1 MKERDKKM
9 TLPFSE
15 CLKQAREKAG
25 LSQKELAQIINV
37 PPPVIS
43 RYETSDT
50 EPRIGTVLNIAKALN
65 ISIDEL
71 LQIKT
76 TLYSD
81 IQSNNDCVMAANHY
95 ANLLLPNFKLEYQDN
110 IFHLIALKNFDSNFF
125 KPIYANDIITLTP
138 NDFLVL
144 ISQIKTIF
152 DKKSK
157 ETYNEIVLNCFISYA
172 QMYNWR
178 KEHESK

>member
-1 MKERDKKM
+1 M
-9 TLPFSE
+9 TIPFSE
-15 CLKQAREKAG
+15 CLKQARENAG
-25 LSQKELAQIINV
+25 LSQKELAKKINV

-81 IQSNNDCVMAANHY
+81 IQTNNDCVIAANHY
-95 ANLLLPNFKLEYQDN
+95 ANLLLPNFKLEYRDN
-110 IFHLIALKNFDSNFF
+110 IFYLTALKNFDSNFF
-125 KPIYANDIITLTP
+125 KPIYANDIITFKL
-138 NDFLVL
+138 NDFLAL
-144 ISQIKTIF
+144 ISQIKNIY

-157 ETYNEIVLNCFISYA
+157 TTYNEIVLNCFISYA

-178 KEHESK
+178 KEHENE